1 MMKLNLVLGA
11 ILLIHGLLNMAP
23 PDIARERRVAPTI
36 AKLEV
41 AAGAEPNAPLVLALS
56 GTLRHSCHVN
66 WRTRITYFPQNV
78 DIHLVQEI
86 REGAPCADA
95 ETAFQH
101 ALALDT
107 KSAPPAIIVNDQ
119 VWSADSEAAGSQ
131 SARYLELS
139 LFPVTIDRAALLE
152 TDESAGPRL
161 RIQGWQAVGCATPEI
176 YSLRH
181 SAGGARL
188 GVFNAIAA
196 DTVCAA
202 LAVSVDDMI
211 TLPATFSPSDTL
223 LSVNAFRIEAPEEQM
238 VNDSDKVLTNIF
250 RVDVNFSE
258 SRPLRI
264 SLDVQGEHP
273 DGCEYPVLVE
283 QRRRGGTIDIEV
295 YRNVPADVVCPMI
308 LKPYRDTIS
317 LEGAFESGD
326 YTINVNSHSQAV
338 RI

>member
-1 MMKLNLVLGA
+1 MIKLNLVLGA
-11 ILLIHGLLNMAP
+11 IMLILGLLDIAP
-23 PDIARERRVAPTI
+23 PDDATTRRVAPTI
-36 AKLEV
+36 EKLEV
-41 AAGAEPNAPLVLALS
+41 AAGAEPNAPLVLELS
-56 GTLRHSCHVN
+56 GIQRHSCQVK

-78 DIHLVQEI
+78 DIHLYQEI

-101 ALALDT
+101 ALALDS
-107 KSAPPAIIVNDQ
+107 KANPPTIIVNDQ
-119 VWSADSEAAGSQ
+119 VWLGEPGDARSQ
-131 SARYLELS
+131 SARYIELT
-139 LFPVTIDRAALLE
+139 LLPVTIDEVRLLE
-152 TDESAGPRL
+152 ADESAGARL

-181 SAGGARL
+181 AAAGAML
-188 GVFNAIAA
+188 GVFNAIDA

-202 LAVSVDDMI
+202 LAVSVDDI
-211 TLPATFSPSDTL
+211 IDLPATFSPTDTL
-223 LSVNAFRIEAPEEQM
+223 LSVNAFRLEALEEQM

-283 QRRRGGTIDIEV
+283 QRRQGGTIDIEV

-317 LEGAFESGD
+317 LEGAFEPGD